1 MIHHDQSEPAEQPS
15 AAVLMELLD
24 DDFVPL
30 HIRAGNT
37 ALTELLQSQRY
48 APHGRD
54 PETVEQALRSRK
66 YFGCSGCRGQTRD
79 HVEDHMARAED
90 FTPGT

>member
-1 MIHHDQSEPAEQPS
+1 MIDRDQSEPAEPGS

-24 DDFVPL
+24 ADDVPL
-30 HIRAGNT
+30 HIRSGNT
-37 ALTELLQSQRY
+37 ALSELLQSERY

-54 PETVEQALRSRK
+54 PETVERALHSRK
-66 YFGCSGCRGQTRD
+66 MFGCSGCRGQTRE
-79 HVEDHMARAED
+79 HAEHYMARAED